1 MPKLSIATKLYLT
14 FSIMAVLVTS
24 GSLLAIE
31 KSRVYAELNDEFESA
46 FRASRHLEQVNG
58 LIYGVV
64 MESRGVYM
72 SPDISTAKRY
82 GDGLLK
88 LNAEIGE
95 AVAQWSRFVRAD
107 DAVKFEAFRKR
118 IEQFQEFRREL
129 VRRGVEI
136 NPAAG
141 REYGDNEANRSV
153 RAALNKDIESLAQI
167 YTQRSNEIYGAMKL
181 IAAQTYWIL
190 LGLVG
195 LTILVAMAGVIIIWR
210 AVARPLAHITR
221 VTEAVAAG
229 QSTIVIPYLPRRD
242 EIGALARS
250 IEVFKEALRR
260 NDELSQQ
267 ALANTEARA
276 RAEREDVE
284 QRRAAEADRTREV
297 RRQVAYTERLIEG
310 FSSAIE
316 QILGSFSTETMAL
329 SHTAE
334 TLQGIARQV
343 RTEAQ
348 AATSNSDETSGN
360 VKSVSRAAE
369 ALSASI
375 QDISRQ
381 VGDASK
387 VVRLAGSNTR
397 ASADQIE
404 QLAANAQRIGAVVG
418 IIQAIAE
425 QTNLLALNATIEA
438 ARAGEAGKGFA
449 VVAQEVKALAGQTA
463 KATDEI
469 AQQIAAIQGATQ
481 DAVGSVRG
489 TGETMRQI
497 DAVTSAI
504 VGAIAEQAAT
514 TRDMNR
520 NLHAAA
526 GGTRHLADNIA
537 TMAGRTDETN
547 QAAEQV
553 LEACVR
559 IQSQAASLTDEFER
573 FFNELRQGQRRSPS
587 DAAEA
592 A

>member
-31 KSRVYAELNDEFESA
+31 KSRAYAELNDEFESA
-46 FRASRHLEQVNG
+46 FRASRYLEHVNG

-95 AVAQWSRFVRAD
+95 AVAQWSRFVRAG

-181 IAAQTYWIL
+181 IAAQTDWIL

-195 LTILVAMAGVIIIWR
+195 LTILVALAGVIIIWR
-210 AVARPLAHITR
+210 AVARPLANITR

-267 ALANTEARA
+267 AVANTEARA
-276 RAEREDVE
+276 RAERDDAE

-297 RRQVAYTERLIEG
+297 RRQATHTERLIEG

-360 VKSVSRAAE
+360 VKSVSGAAE

-418 IIQAIAE
+418 IIQAIAG

-489 TGETMRQI
+489 TGETMQQI

-514 TRDMNR
+514 TREMNR

-526 GGTRHLADNIA
+526 GGARHLADNIA
-537 TMAGRTDETN
+537 AMAGRTDETN
-547 QAAEQV
+547 RAAEEV

-573 FFNELRQGQRRSPS
+573 FFNELRQGQGRSLNH
-587 DAAEA
+587 AAEA